1 MTARTTT
8 ATFTGVSWEE
18 KEVSGSAPGPRLARA
33 SVVNDYAG
41 GIEAKGTSCEYT
53 LTYVNGTVGVFS
65 GMERLTGA
73 VDGREGSFVV
83 RQSGT
88 FDEEGVVRCTVEVV
102 PGSPVPWPGW
112 RVRGSTRPARGSGR
126 CRCPSPTGCDPP
138 PRCPA
143 AAARRGWVPC
153 WCPSRWGRPSRRSPA
168 PPAS

>member
-1 MTARTTT
+1 MTVRTTT

-102 PGSPVPWPGW
+102 PGSGT
-112 RVRGSTRPARGSGR
+112 GALARLAGSGEYE
-126 CRCPSPTGCDPP
+126 
-138 PRCPA
+138 
-143 AAARRGWVPC
+143 ARPGQREVPV
-153 WCPSRWGRPSRRSPA
+153 SFAYRL
-168 PPAS
+168 